1 MHTAWGYLR
10 LVCAYMTMRTLQAS
24 LHLQVWSIGF
34 LFSHSGICG
43 SSYQQIA
50 EIMQAALGPL
60 CELMKWALGKSNFF
74 FKIKSKHDRTIV
86 HQSSLQMCLM
96 RVCKL
101 PWKYWITLP
110 FYLLIK
116 VISYTTLPK
125 LSVLLAFIGPINI
138 LKRSS
143 HY

>member
-10 LVCAYMTMRTLQAS
+10 SVCTYMTIRTLRAS
-24 LHLQVWSIGF
+24 LLLQEWSIWF
-34 LFSHSGICG
+34 LFFHSGICG

-60 CELMKWALGKSNFF
+60 CELMNWALGKSTFF
-74 FKIKSKHDRTIV
+74 PQIKSKHDCTKV

-96 RVCKL
+96 RVWKL

-116 VISYTTLPK
+116 VISYTTLSK